1 MYSYYG
7 SNFRS
12 DWSYAI
18 SKTQGKNGLFN
29 TRLQSKETKDEIHKQ
44 LTTVK
49 NEKNSIN
56 YQYYDIVATLFSVLI
71 GGIKKQKQKHTKRK
85 PRGTIGEK
93 KNQRLSPL

>member
-7 SNFRS
+7 SNLRS

-71 GGIKKQKQKHTKRK
+71 GDIKKQKHIKRK
-85 PRGTIGEK
+85 PRGTIREK

>member
-1 MYSYYG
+1 MG
-7 SNFRS
+7 VTS
-12 DWSYAI
+12 DQI
-18 SKTQGKNGLFN
+18 DHMQFQRHRGKNGLFN

-85 PRGTIGEK
+85 PRGTIEEK